1 MIESWLETHLEFN
14 SLSQMYQI
22 TSEEEDQAIQR
33 YLRLP
38 YRKENEPQRK
48 QLKDECQMYKKK
60 FHQVNEHKLIN

>member
-1 MIESWLETHLEFN
+1 
-14 SLSQMYQI
+14 MYQI